1 MVREHRPDVVHA
13 HSWIVYSFLP
23 SKRSSGASLLWTL
36 HDFGLICAR
45 RTFVHQGSLCSG
57 PSLPKCI
64 ACSREQYGAAKGAV
78 LSTGMRGARPLLRG
92 VDRFVAVSSAV
103 ARGCEHVGAG
113 DRVEVVPNF
122 LADGAA
128 DVGLREPRPAFLPDG
143 DFLLFVGELG
153 GHKGAD
159 VLLQAHAR
167 LGDGAPPL
175 VLIGTPHPDF
185 PPVES
190 NGRVIVVKDVPHP
203 QVMRAWSEASIGV
216 VPSVS
221 PDACPTTAIEA
232 LATGTPVVGS
242 VVGGL
247 PEIVIDGET
256 GLLGRPGDVDQLEA
270 NLRCLIDDPALRA
283 RMRQA
288 AFERAELFAASSV
301 IPRIEAA
308 YHTAL
313 GSVPATPP
321 LEARDPV
328 NPKPYHSLGPRPGR
342 KRRRVRSTALYSFAP
357 DRDHADRGADRPCL
371 LPDEGRRQGAPAAR
385 CTSASLRMV
394 NYYPETAGWTN
405 LWTEF
410 PESVIDRD
418 MKHAHWLGANTIRV
432 FVQPKVFGFPKPRTQ
447 MLDRLEQLLQIA
459 QRTPRPGRGVAVR
472 RLARIRQR
480 RRQRELGPRGP
491 AVACRRPPH
500 RVRRGAERGQPD

>member
-1 MVREHRPDVVHA
+1 
-13 HSWIVYSFLP
+13 
-23 SKRSSGASLLWTL
+23 
-36 HDFGLICAR
+36 
-45 RTFVHQGSLCSG
+45 
-57 PSLPKCI
+57 
-64 ACSREQYGAAKGAV
+64 
-78 LSTGMRGARPLLRG
+78 MRGARPLLRG

-159 VLLQAHAR
+159 VLLKAHAR
-167 LGDGAPPL
+167 LGADAPPL

-190 NGRVIVVKDVPHP
+190 DNVIVVKDVPHA
-203 QVMRAWSEASIGV
+203 QVMRAWSEATVGV

-242 VVGGL
+242 IVGGL
-247 PEIVIDGET
+247 PEIVADGVT

-270 NLRCLIDDPALRA
+270 NLRTLIDDPALQA
-283 RMRQA
+283 RMREA
-288 AFERAELFAASSV
+288 SLERAELFSASSV

-313 GSVPATPP
+313 GRVPDLQPMGLAT
-321 LEARDPV
+321 
-328 NPKPYHSLGPRPGR
+328 S
-342 KRRRVRSTALYSFAP
+342 
-357 DRDHADRGADRPCL
+357 
-371 LPDEGRRQGAPAAR
+371 
-385 CTSASLRMV
+385 
-394 NYYPETAGWTN
+394 
-405 LWTEF
+405 
-410 PESVIDRD
+410 
-418 MKHAHWLGANTIRV
+418 
-432 FVQPKVFGFPKPRTQ
+432 
-447 MLDRLEQLLQIA
+447 
-459 QRTPRPGRGVAVR
+459 
-472 RLARIRQR
+472 
-480 RRQRELGPRGP
+480 
-491 AVACRRPPH
+491 
-500 RVRRGAERGQPD
+500 